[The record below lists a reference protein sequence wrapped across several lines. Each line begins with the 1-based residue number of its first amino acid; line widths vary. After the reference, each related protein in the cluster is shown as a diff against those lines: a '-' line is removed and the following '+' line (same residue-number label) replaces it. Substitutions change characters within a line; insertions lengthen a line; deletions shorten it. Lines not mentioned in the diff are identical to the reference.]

1 MDPHDLLTD
10 YVPGEASL
18 LAGGMRTM
26 LARGVHATVPIT
38 ARRDQLTTLPE
49 RAARLLDEV
58 VADGHAAAVVLG
70 AVPFD
75 RRERAR
81 LVVPERLDVA
91 GPLLLWP
98 HDTVSVLDRSAATLR
113 PVPEPQAYASAVRA
127 ALRRLQA
134 GTLRKIVLARGLE
147 LEAGAPV
154 DARAVLRNLAAA
166 DPRAFTFAI
175 DLPVG
180 RDDGPGPRTL
190 VGASPELLVR
200 RMGLEV
206 VAHPMAGSVPRH
218 PDPVEDA
225 RRAAELLRSVKDRDE
240 HAVVVDAVRAA
251 LAPVC
256 SALDVPAGPELHR
269 TATMWHLATRVRGR
283 LVDGSFSSLSLLAA
297 LHPTPAVCGTPRD
310 AARDAIGHLEALPR
324 GFYSGAVGWQDAS
337 GDGEWTVTIRCGEVQ
352 GERVTMW
359 AGAGVV
365 AASDPQSELDET
377 TAKCG
382 TMLAALGLRDEV
394 PASASAPAPAVVA
407 DDEREGAAA

>member
-1 MDPHDLLTD
+1 MTSPPDLLTR
-10 YVPGEASL
+10 YAPGEASL

-38 ARRDQLTTLPE
+38 ARRDQLATLPE

-58 VADGHAAAVVLG
+58 VADGHAAAVVVG

-75 RRERAR
+75 RRERSR
-81 LVVPERLDVA
+81 LVVPETLDVT

-98 HDTVSVLDRSAATLR
+98 HDTVAVLDANDVRMHA
-113 PVPEPQAYASAVRA
+113 VPEPEAYANAVRS

-134 GTLRKIVLARGLE
+134 GTLRKIVLARGIE
-147 LEAGAPV
+147 VDARAPV
-154 DARAVLRNLAAA
+154 DARAVVRNLAAA

-175 DLPVG
+175 DLPAG
-180 RDDGPGPRTL
+180 RNAGGPRTL
-190 VGASPELLVR
+190 VGASPELLIR
-200 RMGLEV
+200 RMGLEI

-218 PDPVEDA
+218 PDPAQDA
-225 RRAAELLRSVKDRDE
+225 FRAAELLRSAKDRDE
-240 HAVVVDAVRAA
+240 HAVVVDAVRDA
-251 LAPVC
+251 LAPRC
-256 SALDVPAGPELHR
+256 SVLDVPAGPELHR

-283 LVDGSFSSLSLLAA
+283 LVDETLSSLDLLAA

-310 AARDAIGHLEALPR
+310 AARDAISHLEALPR

-352 GERVTMW
+352 GASVRMW

-382 TMLAALGLRDEV
+382 TMLSALGLGDGAGV
-394 PASASAPAPAVVA
+394 AVDTA
-407 DDEREGAAA
+407 DAEGAAA

>member
-1 MDPHDLLTD
+1 LITMTLPSAPHPQDLLAA
-10 YVPGEASL
+10 YVPGEGSL

-38 ARRDQLTTLPE
+38 ARRDQLTTIAE
-49 RAARLLDEV
+49 RAERTLDQT
-58 VADGHAAAVVLG
+58 VAEGHPAAVVLG

-81 LVVPERLDVA
+81 LVVPEQLDVA

-98 HDTVSVLDRSAATLR
+98 HDAVRSLDPGAAQLR
-113 PVPEPQAYASAVRA
+113 AVPEPEAYARAVEA
-127 ALRRLQA
+127 ALRRLRS
-134 GTLRKIVLARGLE
+134 GELRKIVLARGLE
-147 LEAGAPV
+147 VRSGATV
-154 DARAVLRNLAAA
+154 DARAVVRNLAAA

-175 DLPVG
+175 DLPT
-180 RDDGPGPRTL
+180 DAPELGPRTL

-218 PDPVEDA
+218 PDPTEDA
-225 RRAAELLRSVKDRDE
+225 RRAAELLRSTKDRDE
-240 HAVVVDAVRAA
+240 HAVVVDAVRTA
-251 LAPVC
+251 LAPRC
-256 SALDVPAGPELHR
+256 SVLDVPAGPELHR

-283 LVDGSFSSLSLLAA
+283 LVDPSLSSLALLSA

-310 AARDAIGHLEALPR
+310 AARDAIAHLEALPR

-352 GERVTMW
+352 GDQVRMW

-365 AASDPQSELDET
+365 AASDPQRELAET
-377 TAKCG
+377 TAKCR
-382 TMLAALGLRDEV
+382 TMLEALGLVGSDV
-394 PASASAPAPAVVA
+394 GAVA
-407 DDEREGAAA
+407 EAEAEAAA

>member
-1 MDPHDLLTD
+1 MTLLPAAHPHDLLAG

-38 ARRDQLTTLPE
+38 ARRDQLSTIAE
-49 RAARLLDEV
+49 RAARTIDQT
-58 VADGHAAAVVLG
+58 VADGHRAALVVG

-81 LVVPERLDVA
+81 LVVPERVDVA

-98 HDTVSVLDRSAATLR
+98 HDTVAALDPTAAHIE
-113 PVPEPQAYASAVRA
+113 PVPEPAAYARAVEA
-127 ALRRLQA
+127 ALRRLRS

-147 LEAGAPV
+147 VSAGAPV
-154 DARAVLRNLAAA
+154 DARAVVRNLAAA

-175 DLPVG
+175 DLPRG
-180 RDDGPGPRTL
+180 SDDEDGPRTL
-190 VGASPELLVR
+190 VGASPELLIR

-218 PDPVEDA
+218 PDPTEDA
-225 RRAAELLRSVKDRDE
+225 RRAAALLGSVKDRDE

-251 LAPVC
+251 LDPVC
-256 SALDVPAGPELHR
+256 SVLDVPAGPELHR

-283 LVDGSFSSLSLLAA
+283 LVDPSLSSLALLAE

-324 GFYSGAVGWQDAS
+324 GFYSGAVGWQDQA

-352 GERVTMW
+352 GETVRMW

-365 AASDPQSELDET
+365 AASDPQSELAET
-377 TAKCG
+377 TAKCR
-382 TMLAALGLRDEV
+382 TMLEALGLAGV
-394 PASASAPAPAVVA
+394 AVGA
-407 DDEREGAAA
+407 EAQAAGAAA

>member
-1 MDPHDLLTD
+1 MNPHDLLTD

-26 LARGVHATVPIT
+26 LARGVHATVPIA

-58 VADGHAAAVVLG
+58 VADGHAAAVVVG

-75 RRERAR
+75 RRERSR
-81 LVVPERLDVA
+81 LVVPEQLDVT

-98 HDTVSVLDRSAATLR
+98 HDTVTVLDREAAVLR
-113 PVPEPQAYASAVRA
+113 PVPEPHAYAAAVRA
-127 ALRRLQA
+127 ALRRLRA

-147 LEAGAPV
+147 LDAGAPV
-154 DARAVLRNLAAA
+154 DARAVVRNLAAA

-175 DLPVG
+175 DLPVARG
-180 RDDGPGPRTL
+180 DAAPRTL
-190 VGASPELLVR
+190 VGASPELLIR

-218 PDPVEDA
+218 PDPEEDA

-251 LAPVC
+251 LAPGC
-256 SALDVPAGPELHR
+256 SVLDVPAGPELHR

-283 LVDGSFSSLSLLAA
+283 LVDGSFSSLSLLSA

-310 AARDAIGHLEALPR
+310 AARDAISHLEALPR

-365 AASDPQSELDET
+365 AASDPQGELDET

-382 TMLAALGLRDEV
+382 TMLGALGLAGE
-394 PASASAPAPAVVA
+394 AIAV
-407 DDEREGAAA
+407 EAAAA